1 MRIAILT
8 LPLDTNIG
16 GILQCYA
23 LQTVLERMGHDVQV
37 LAKPQYARS
46 FYWIYPLSVG
56 KRFLQH
62 LLLGKQVPIWKTPH
76 EIVSQHVHRFIQQR
90 IHRRTRRCWSEDV
103 IRGFDAIVVG
113 SDQIWR
119 PDYLW
124 IYSLEDVFLQF
135 THSLHLRRI
144 AYAASFGVDK
154 CPFTPAQLQK
164 CIPLLKKFDAVSVRE
179 SSGVEICRNDF
190 GVEACQ
196 MMDPTLLLQTEDYS
210 RLVEQGDTKPSAG
223 DLLVYLLDRNP
234 DKEAIVNAVATT
246 RNGHPFHVGSRVDDA
261 AVPLKERIQIPVEQW
276 LRGFKEAKM
285 VVTDSFH
292 GCVFSILFQKPFVAI
307 GNASRGMAR
316 FTSLLQLFGL
326 EDRLIG
332 SLAEFQLRKE
342 ELLTPIDYVSVY
354 ARLRICREKA
364 MTFLNQNLD
373 GSPLVMEN

>member
-8 LPLDTNIG
+8 LPLYTNFG

-23 LQTVLERMGHDVQV
+23 LQTVLQRMGHDVRV
-37 LAKPQYARS
+37 LARPAFGRSHLIIKPIGIGVR
-46 FYWIYPLSVG
+46 FF
-56 KRFLQH
+56 KRYVL
-62 LLLGKQVPIWKTPH
+62 KKDVPIWKAPY
-76 EIVSQHVHRFIQQR
+76 EIVRIPTNRFIHQY
-90 IHRRTRRCWSEDV
+90 IHQFIRRSWTKKIGRH
-103 IRGFDAIVVG
+103 FDAIVVG
-113 SDQIWR
+113 SDQVWR
-119 PDYLW
+119 PAYYHQFP
-124 IYSLEDVFLQF
+124 IEEAFLDF
-135 THSLHLRRI
+135 VRECSIRRI

-210 RLVEQGDTKPSAG
+210 RLVEQGDTKPFAG
-223 DLLVYLLDRNP
+223 DLLVYLLDKNP
-234 DKEAIVNAVATT
+234 DKEAIVNAVAAA

-261 AVPLKERIQIPVEQW
+261 AAPLKERIQIPVEQW
-276 LRGFKEAKM
+276 LRGFRDAKM
-285 VVTDSFH
+285 IVTDSFH

-332 SLAEFQLRKE
+332 SLEEFQLRKE

-354 ARLRICREKA
+354 ARLRICRENA
-364 MTFLNQNLD
+364 MAFLKQNL
-373 GSPLVMEN
+373 G